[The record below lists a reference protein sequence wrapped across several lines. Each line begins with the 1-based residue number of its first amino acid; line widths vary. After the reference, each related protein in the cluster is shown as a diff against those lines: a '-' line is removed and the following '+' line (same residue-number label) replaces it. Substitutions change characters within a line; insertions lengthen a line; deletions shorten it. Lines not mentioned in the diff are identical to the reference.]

1 MKRMFLLL
9 FLFSMILL
17 LPAGVSA
24 DGNISVT
31 STPGGA
37 TIYLDG
43 AGTGITTSAVIDAAS
58 GSHTILLRLSGYQ
71 DYSQA
76 VTVIDNQTSVVSA
89 SLTAVVSAPTISGI
103 SPTSGYNSSI
113 ITITIT
119 GTGFSASPS
128 VVLAQS
134 GQTNI
139 TATSVS
145 VTGTTSIS
153 CQFPLTGKPA
163 GVWTVIV
170 TNPDGQSATSGFTIN
185 NAGSTI
191 TLSSVTPNSG
201 LVNTTIS
208 ITSLSGTNFL
218 NTATMKLSRTGYNDI
233 PGTITSYSA
242 TQLTGTFNLN
252 SQTPGTYQ
260 ICVSND
266 AATYVCGL
274 SFVINTPGTVNG
286 TLYVQSSPSGASVY
300 VDSVN
305 LGKTAT
311 TLYNVTP
318 GSHTI
323 NLLLSGYSTWSDT
336 VTVTSGNTTY
346 EYATLKAV
354 ATDVTSATTVPTTT
368 PKTVGTTKQSTYTPI
383 TPWPTNT
390 PAKSPEEPFVVIGA
404 VGVGILI
411 LRKNY

>member
-170 TNPDGQSATSGFTIN
+170 TNPERTVRHVRIYHQQCRVHHNPVIGNTEFRTGQHYHIHHQPFRDQLFKYSNHEAFPEP
-185 NAGSTI
+185 
-191 TLSSVTPNSG
+191 V
-201 LVNTTIS
+201 TTIYPA
-208 ITSLSGTNFL
+208 LSPHTPQPRL
-218 NTATMKLSRTGYNDI
+218 
-233 PGTITSYSA
+233 PEH
-242 TQLTGTFNLN
+242 LT
-252 SQTPGTYQ
+252 
-260 ICVSND
+260 
-266 AATYVCGL
+266 
-274 SFVINTPGTVNG
+274 
-286 TLYVQSSPSGASVY
+286 
-300 VDSVN
+300 
-305 LGKTAT
+305 
-311 TLYNVTP
+311 
-318 GSHTI
+318 
-323 NLLLSGYSTWSDT
+323 
-336 VTVTSGNTTY
+336 
-346 EYATLKAV
+346 
-354 ATDVTSATTVPTTT
+354 
-368 PKTVGTTKQSTYTPI
+368 
-383 TPWPTNT
+383 
-390 PAKSPEEPFVVIGA
+390 
-404 VGVGILI
+404 
-411 LRKNY
+411 